1 VAVVFPIH
9 TKDDLVALAQVGAVL
24 PAGITRHIIPG
35 RALRVNAP
43 LDLMHED
50 RPLDEKQAWLDAWLR
65 ARRADRG
72 VRYYAEPTFLFDE

>member
-1 VAVVFPIH
+1 
-9 TKDDLVALAQVGAVL
+9 LAQTGSVL

-43 LDLMHED
+43 LALL
-50 RPLDEKQAWLDAWLR
+50 RGPQPLTEKQAWLDTWLHE
-65 ARRADRG
+65 RRAERG

>member
-1 VAVVFPIH
+1 
-9 TKDDLVALAQVGAVL
+9 VALARAEAVL

-43 LDLMHED
+43 LDLMSD
-50 RPLDEKQAWLDAWLR
+50 GRPLDEKQAWLDAWVSR
-65 ARRADRG
+65 HRSSHG